1 MVGVMETTTKNEVS
15 ETPKSTVRKAKPVRV
30 TKKQEKENARNEAI
44 ATLRK
49 MGVKAGTDI
58 YTIVTHVSKSGM
70 QRHIRCY
77 LPTMEDGKPSIANIT
92 RLVSVACDI
101 RLAKGW
107 NWDLVV
113 GGYGMDMCFATVYNL
128 ASVMFQ
134 GQDRAGYMLNARD
147 L

>member
-1 MVGVMETTTKNEVS
+1 M
-15 ETPKSTVRKAKPVRV
+15 KPL
-30 TKKQEKENARNEAI
+30 TKKQEKENARHEAI
-44 ATLRK
+44 ATLRR
-49 MGVKAGTDI
+49 MGVKPGTDI

-77 LPTMEDGKPSIANIT
+77 LPTIETGTDLKTDKKTRKPSITNIT
-92 RLVSVACDI
+92 RLVSLACDI
-101 RLAKGW
+101 RLANGY

-113 GGYGMDMCFATVYNL
+113 GGCGMDMCFATVYNL

-134 GQDRAGYMLNARD
+134 GQERAGYMLNARD